1 MIEIMS
7 LLIGLA
13 AGVVA
18 GSAVVYLLPYQGLRR
33 KYERVRTL
41 LAEFQSKNNELQAN
55 LLDAQ
60 SAAYQN
66 HQAMAQQ
73 QKRFEDQLA
82 ETGERYA
89 EQEKRFA
96 ELEAQRAQE
105 QQVFLRE
112 ATRLRGAISRLEQ
125 EQVAL
130 QDRYAQEGARW
141 DRERQSLKLETE
153 QMEAQIR
160 ELRQDK
166 AGLEARLEQQNET
179 WERERLALQIQMNTL
194 EDNLELQKA
203 RSSHGGAASAPDSAL
218 LAEKLQADAEL
229 KRRQAVWDEERQT
242 LQEQMERL
250 QAERRALREQT
261 ATASPFMPVVVGELE
276 LRQQLEQTQRDR
288 QALEEKLAA
297 RELRAEQERSALETE
312 IEQLMERLLRLQR
325 EREA

>member
-33 KYERVRTL
+33 KHERARTL
-41 LAEFQSKNNELQAN
+41 MAESQAKNNELQAN

-82 ETGERYA
+82 ETGERCA

-130 QDRYAQEGARW
+130 QDRYAQESTRW
-141 DRERQSLKLETE
+141 DREQQS
-153 QMEAQIR
+153 
-160 ELRQDK
+160 
-166 AGLEARLEQQNET
+166 
-179 WERERLALQIQMNTL
+179 LALQ
-194 EDNLELQKA
+194 
-203 RSSHGGAASAPDSAL
+203 SAH
-218 LAEKLQADAEL
+218 
-229 KRRQAVWDEERQT
+229 
-242 LQEQMERL
+242 
-250 QAERRALREQT
+250 
-261 ATASPFMPVVVGELE
+261 
-276 LRQQLEQTQRDR
+276 
-288 QALEEKLAA
+288 
-297 RELRAEQERSALETE
+297 
-312 IEQLMERLLRLQR
+312 
-325 EREA
+325 